1 LDIFLLSLAI
11 LSLAFLLDKI
21 IGEPPP
27 ALHPTVWMGKMA
39 EILTNRIKPGR
50 PISEK
55 LQGGII
61 TIFVISI
68 FVIPS
73 YYLLL
78 FSRTYLGLVPLLLI
92 SIFLFKTCFA
102 VRAMEKFTLPIAEAA
117 QSEDYDSARQFL
129 KKVVRRNPK
138 DLTEQQVLSAT
149 VETIAEGT
157 VDGTTGSIFLY
168 SLFGVPGALAYRAIN
183 TLDSTVGYKDRKY
196 LHVGWLSAHIDTI
209 VNYLPAR
216 FTAILTILSARVI
229 AADWR
234 NSMRMLRRDHGKT
247 ESTNAG
253 WPMSAMA
260 GALRVSL
267 EKPGNYTLGQ
277 SFRELK
283 PEDIRTALKIMK
295 FNILFFVLIVAVPLM
310 AASSFLIPHL

>member
-1 LDIFLLSLAI
+1 
-11 LSLAFLLDKI
+11 
-21 IGEPPP
+21 
-27 ALHPTVWMGKMA
+27 MGKMA
-39 EILTNRIKPGR
+39 EILTNRIKSGR

-55 LQGGII
+55 VQGGIL
-61 TIFVISI
+61 TISIISI

-117 QSEDYDSARQFL
+117 QSEDYASARLFL

-157 VDGTTGSIFLY
+157 VDGATGSIFLY

-183 TLDSTVGYKDRKY
+183 TLDSTVGYKDRKH
-196 LHVGWLSAHIDTI
+196 LHVGWLAAKLDTL

-216 FTAILTILSARVI
+216 ITAILTILSARIV
-229 AADWR
+229 AADWK
-234 NSMRMLRRDHGKT
+234 NSMKMLRRDHGKT

-260 GALRVSL
+260 GALGVML
-267 EKPGNYTLGQ
+267 EKPGNYSLGQ
-277 SFRELK
+277 SSRELNSD
-283 PEDIRTALKIMK
+283 DIRTALKIMR
-295 FNILFFVLIVAVPLM
+295 FNVLFFVLIVAVPLM
-310 AASSFLIPHL
+310 AVSSLLIPHI

>member
-1 LDIFLLSLAI
+1 MLSLAI

-39 EILTNRIKPGR
+39 EILTNRIRSGS

-55 LQGGII
+55 VQGGIL
-61 TIFVISI
+61 TISVISI
-68 FVIPS
+68 FVFPS
-73 YYLLL
+73 YYLLI
-78 FSRTYLGLVPLLLI
+78 FSRTYLGLFPLLLI

-102 VRAMEKFTLPIAEAA
+102 VRSMEKFTLPIAEAA
-117 QSEDYDSARQFL
+117 QSEDYDSARRFL

-157 VDGTTGSIFLY
+157 VDGATGSIFLY

-183 TLDSTVGYKDRKY
+183 TLDSTVGYKDRKH
-196 LHVGWLSAHIDTI
+196 LHIGWLAAKLDTL

-216 FTAILTILSARVI
+216 ITAILTILSARIV
-229 AADWR
+229 AADWK
-234 NSMRMLRRDHGKT
+234 NSMKMLRRDHGKT

-260 GALRVSL
+260 GALGVML
-267 EKPGNYTLGQ
+267 EKPGNYSLGQ
-277 SFRELK
+277 SSRDLNSD
-283 PEDIRTALKIMK
+283 DIRTALKIMR
-295 FNILFFVLIVAVPLM
+295 FNIMFFVLIVAVPLI
-310 AASSFLIPHL
+310 AVSSLLIPHI

>member
-1 LDIFLLSLAI
+1 MDIFLLSLAI

-21 IGEPPP
+21 IGEPPS
-27 ALHPTVWMGKMA
+27 ALHPTVWMGRMA
-39 EILTNRIKPGR
+39 EILTNRIKSGS

-61 TIFVISI
+61 TISIISI

-117 QSEDYDSARQFL
+117 QSEDYASARRFL

-157 VDGTTGSIFLY
+157 VDGATGSIFLY
-168 SLFGVPGALAYRAIN
+168 SLFGVLGALAYRAIN
-183 TLDSTVGYKDRKY
+183 TLDSTIGYKDRKH
-196 LHVGWLSAHIDTI
+196 LHIGWLAAKLDTL

-216 FTAILTILSARVI
+216 ITAILTILSARIV
-229 AADWR
+229 AADWK
-234 NSMRMLRRDHGKT
+234 NSMKMLRRDHGKT

-260 GALRVSL
+260 GALGVML
-267 EKPGNYTLGQ
+267 EKPGNYSLGQ
-277 SFRELK
+277 SSRELNSD
-283 PEDIRTALKIMK
+283 DIRTALKIMR
-295 FNILFFVLIVAVPLM
+295 FNVMFFVLIVAVPLL
-310 AASSFLIPHL
+310 AVSSLLIPHI